1 MSGNF
6 RRSIISLSLLV
17 GVAAPWAA
25 TAQAPIS
32 NVGSGSVEDRVTQ
45 LERITNAHAQ
55 LLTQLQQQLAD
66 TQRDID
72 SLRGQIQE
80 NQYQLS
86 QVVDRQKQ
94 IYQQLDTL
102 SSGQGGQGQQGS
114 QNAAPTDSGTA
125 TASNDTGGGQDAAPA
140 AAAPAVGA
148 ATGDANTDYNAAV
161 SLVLEKKQYDQGII
175 AFQNFVKRYPDST
188 YQPNANYWLGQLNY
202 NKGKKD
208 DAAYYFALVV
218 KNYPKSPKSSEA
230 LFKVGVIMQEK
241 GQTDK
246 AKAVYQQVIKLYP
259 NTDSAKQAQ
268 KRLAGL

>member
-6 RRSIISLSLLV
+6 RRYLISLSLLV

-80 NQYQLS
+80 SQYQLS

-94 IYQQLDTL
+94 IYQQMDTL
-102 SSGQGGQGQQGS
+102 SNGQGGQGQQGS
-114 QNAAPTDSGTA
+114 QNAAPTDSTA
-125 TASNDTGGGQDAAPA
+125 TASTDTGGDQAAPA

-161 SLVLEKKQYDQGII
+161 SLVLEKKQYDQGIV

-208 DAAYYFALVV
+208 DAAYYFAYVV
-218 KNYPKSPKSSEA
+218 KNYPKSPKSAEA

-241 GQTDK
+241 GQGDK

-259 NTDSAKQAQ
+259 NTESAKQAQ
-268 KRLAGL
+268 KRLASL